1 MFTGIIEEVGV
12 VQETGDRLVVSS
24 AKAADDSEP
33 GASLAVNGVCLTVS
47 QRTSAGED
55 EHGAFLAFDLAPE
68 TVGRSSLGRL
78 RPGDHVNLE
87 RAVTLLTRLGGHL
100 VQGHVDAVGV
110 VRSVE
115 EAEVGKTATISV
127 PPPLARYLVEKGA
140 IALDGVSLT
149 IAAVDGER
157 FTVALVP
164 YTLEATTL
172 SSLRVGDEVNL
183 EVDVLAKYVEGLL
196 RERR

>member
-1 MFTGIIEEVGV
+1 MFTGIIEELGV
-12 VQETGDRLVVSS
+12 VRETGDRLVVCCT
-24 AKAADDSEP
+24 KAADDSEP

-47 QRTSAGED
+47 ERTSAAED
-55 EHGAFLAFDLAPE
+55 EHGALLAFDLAPE
-68 TVGRSSLGRL
+68 TTGRSSLGRL

-100 VQGHVDAVGV
+100 VQGHVDVVGV
-110 VRSVE
+110 VQSVE
-115 EAEVGKTATISV
+115 EAEVGKTATISLA
-127 PPPLARYLVEKGA
+127 PPLTRYVVEKGA

-172 SSLRVGDEVNL
+172 SSLRAGDEVNL